1 MDIFAGETAPF
12 AVALG
17 LTLAI
22 ALLELIGLL
31 MGMQPSAVVDGALPD
46 LDIPDA
52 DAPEMELGA
61 LSQLLSW
68 FNFGRLPALVVL
80 LLLTTSFGLLGFAGQ
95 EALRR
100 TLGFA
105 LEPWVASIPAAIG
118 AAFVTRHAGRALA
131 RIIPKEETDAVSTKA
146 FIGRVATVFRGE
158 ASAGR
163 PAEAKLTD
171 IHGKTHYL
179 LVEPDEAGQKL
190 PEGSEVV
197 LIRQDG
203 AVYRGITRLKPLD

>member
-22 ALLELIGLL
+22 AIIELVGLL

-46 LDIPDA
+46 LDMPDA
-52 DAPEMELGA
+52 DAPEMEMGA

-105 LEPWVASIPAAIG
+105 LEPWVASIPAALG

-179 LVEPDEAGQKL
+179 LVEPDEAAMVL

-203 AVYRGITRLKPLD
+203 PVYRGITRLKPLD

>member
-1 MDIFAGETAPF
+1 M
-12 AVALG
+12 
-17 LTLAI
+17 
-22 ALLELIGLL
+22 
-31 MGMQPSAVVDGALPD
+31 
-46 LDIPDA
+46 
-52 DAPEMELGA
+52 
-61 LSQLLSW
+61 
-68 FNFGRLPALVVL
+68 
-80 LLLTTSFGLLGFAGQ
+80 
-95 EALRR
+95 
-100 TLGFA
+100 
-105 LEPWVASIPAAIG
+105 ASIPAALG

-163 PAEAKLTD
+163 PAEAKLID

-179 LVEPDEAGQKL
+179 LVEPDEAAMVL

-203 AVYRGITRLKPLD
+203 PVYRGITRLKPLD